1 MSLTLT
7 LHTPPAVPLEAE
19 NISPDK
25 LINLDNS
32 AICKLELLH
41 GKEKVHLSDFFDVEG
56 DGDSNIEIKG
66 DLSLVKYIG
75 AQMTTGRISIEG
87 NIGAHL
93 GAGMQDGEII
103 VNGDAADWV
112 GPEISGGRITIKG
125 NAGHLAGSV
134 YRGGSIGMQ
143 GGEII
148 IHGNVK
154 NEVGH
159 GMRNGLIVIGGS
171 CGDFTGVNMLAG
183 TIISFG
189 QLGIRTGAG
198 IKRGSI
204 ISMCDAPVLPTFS
217 YDCLYRPVFIPIL
230 LKYIGGLG
238 MEIKDNYI
246 NGQYHRWSGDAVEIN
261 RGELLLFNG

>member
-1 MSLTLT
+1 MSLKLS
-7 LHTPPAVPLEAE
+7 LHTHPVVPLEAE

-25 LINLDNS
+25 IVNLDNS
-32 AICKLELLH
+32 AICQLELLH
-41 GKEKVHLSDFFDVEG
+41 GKEKVPLSDFFDVDG
-56 DGDSNIEIKG
+56 DGDNNIEIKG
-66 DLSLVKYIG
+66 DLSLVKYVG
-75 AQMTTGRISIEG
+75 AQMTTGRITVNG

-112 GPEISGGRITIKG
+112 GPEITGGRIVIKG
-125 NAGHLAGSV
+125 DAGHLAGSV

-148 IHGNVK
+148 IHGNAK

-159 GMRNGLIVIGGS
+159 GMRNGLIVIGGN
-171 CGDFTGVNMLAG
+171 CGDFTGLNMLAG
-183 TIISFG
+183 TIITLG

-198 IKRGSI
+198 IKRGTI

-217 YDCLYRPVFIPIL
+217 YACLYRPAFIPVL
-230 LKYIGGLG
+230 LKYIRGLG
-238 MEIKDNYI
+238 MDINDKFV

-261 RGELLLFNG
+261 RGELLFFSG